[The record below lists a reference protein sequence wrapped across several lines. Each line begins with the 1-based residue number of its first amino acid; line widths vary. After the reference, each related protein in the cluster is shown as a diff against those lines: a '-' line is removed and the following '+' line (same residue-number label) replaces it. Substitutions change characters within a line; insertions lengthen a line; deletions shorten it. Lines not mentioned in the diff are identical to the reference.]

1 MNLRDMSEGE
11 LRGQY
16 KTLLNAELANDRGDE
31 TQLTWKQVRD
41 LKHQLEAELRAR
53 GLEPRTGLH
62 VRLKNPSE
70 SNGQAQMLSPGALNV
85 KIGELPND
93 ELRQMSE
100 KLKAEL
106 ARRGEN

>member
-1 MNLRDMSEGE
+1 MNLREMSEGE
-11 LRGQY
+11 LRKERQN
-16 KTLLNAELANDRGDE
+16 LLNMEVAHGRGDE
-31 TQLTWKQVRD
+31 TTYTWKQIRD
-41 LKHQLEAELRAR
+41 LKNELEAEMRAR

-70 SNGQAQMLSPGALNV
+70 SNGMGQILTPGALNV

-93 ELRQMSE
+93 ELRAMQE
-100 KLKAEL
+100 KVKAEL